1 MKSFQCVME
10 SEKKFLLVRT
20 KAKNIDDAREKFS
33 GLAFAISTSLEDFR
47 IIDEIIEIR
56 ESWEK
61 IENGE
66 IFPTNSK
73 IIRVRDK

>member
-1 MKSFQCVME
+1 MKNFQCVME

-20 KAKNIDDAREKFS
+20 KAKDIDDAGEKFS
-33 GLAFAISTSLEDFR
+33 SLAFAISRLEDFR

-73 IIRVRDK
+73 IIRVREK